1 MANGDNAK
9 RPKRFKST
17 TSTLIICIVI
27 TLVSMLL
34 PPLVNSIFKN
44 AHYETA
50 AGLGNPEWLGFW
62 GSYLGGIFSSSAA
75 LIALYITIRQQELHH
90 TDALTTIRL
99 EYLPIPAIDYHFK
112 DVSKEILLDT
122 LLLIYEHDKSVSSQ
136 LIITEEDFRSYISKN
151 IDTHL
156 PIQIEISNIGNGA
169 FLDLK
174 ILNGNGKPCELCGL
188 APGGKETFYFAIP
201 ITQQGIKLDLQFSDI
216 LGNIYI
222 CNQEI
227 TFDQE
232 TNQVEFHS
240 CSAPILQKISNTF
253 ELLD

>member
-1 MANGDNAK
+1 MANGNIEKKTK
-9 RPKRFKST
+9 RLKNT

-27 TLVSMLL
+27 ILVSMLL
-34 PPLVNSIFKN
+34 PLFVNHIFKN
-44 AHYETA
+44 SNYETA
-50 AGLGNPEWLGFW
+50 EGLGNSEWLGFW

-112 DVSKEILLDT
+112 DISKEILLDT
-122 LLLIYEHDKSVSSQ
+122 SFLIYENDKSVSSQ

-174 ILNGNGKPCELCGL
+174 ILNKNGKPCELCSL
-188 APGGKETFYFAIP
+188 APGEKENYYFAIP
-201 ITQQGIKLDLQFSDI
+201 IMQQGIKLDLQFSDI
-216 LGNIYI
+216 LGNIYTS
-222 CNQEI
+222 NQEI
-227 TFDQE
+227 VFDHK
-232 TNQVEFHS
+232 TNQVGFHS
-240 CSAPILQKISNTF
+240 CSAPVLQKISNTF
-253 ELLD
+253 EL